1 MSDATIQVGDTVPEG
16 TFSYIP
22 YAPELDD
29 HSACGR
35 PVTLDIAKEWKSKKV
50 VLFSVPGAFTPT
62 CHANHLPPYLQN
74 YDEFKKLG
82 VDVIAVLSFND
93 AFVMSGWGR
102 FTGLADKILCLSDT
116 DAKWSESMGLKNA
129 PPNPRTKRYALI
141 IDDLK
146 VTYIGVESAPGV
158 TVSGADAVLDALSAK

>member
-1 MSDATIQVGDTVPEG
+1 MSSTTIKVGDTVPEG
-16 TFSYIP
+16 QLSYIP
-22 YAPELDD
+22 YIPELDD
-29 HSACGR
+29 HAACGR
-35 PVTLDIAKEWKSKKV
+35 PITLDIAKEWKGKKV

-62 CHANHLPPYLQN
+62 CHANHLPPYLQKH
-74 YDEFKKLG
+74 DEFKKLG

-102 FTGLADKILCLSDT
+102 FTGLTDKILCLSDT
-116 DAKWSESMGLKNA
+116 DAKWSESMGLKND

-146 VTYIGVESAPGV
+146 VKYIGVESAPGV
-158 TVSGADAVLDALSAK
+158 TVSGAEAILEALTK